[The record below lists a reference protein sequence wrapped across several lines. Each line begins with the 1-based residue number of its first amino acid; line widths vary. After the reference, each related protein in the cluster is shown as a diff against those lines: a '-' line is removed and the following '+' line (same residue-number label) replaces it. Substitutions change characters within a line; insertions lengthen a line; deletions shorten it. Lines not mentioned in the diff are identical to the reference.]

1 MAPSPCFRSRA
12 WSKSARLCSST
23 ASPCFRSRARS
34 KSLLFLACA
43 AAVAALSDEARGQA
57 AGRGPAA
64 SGAQA
69 AEDGGRTGWLGV
81 RVDVR
86 VGAIPGRHRDS
97 IAVVIADVY
106 PGGPADVGG
115 VARGDRVLAADGVAF
130 VGWETWSRFTAGLAP
145 GRALRLVLLRNDALH
160 EATVVAGEA
169 PPAGTRLA
177 ASRMAPVELA
187 GRDYAGTQ
195 ARMLRTMDSLL
206 RVAAS
211 GMGEIERSWSR
222 TRSFDLLIGGL
233 GPAGRGDSLAPAAV
247 RRVQERGRRSSVEA
261 LPAEGGGGPSLRPFR
276 SEGARQARMMT
287 PALLDNPFV
296 FGGALARDLTEELGR
311 YFDSVAGVLITDVL
325 PRTPAAAAG
334 FHPGDVIVSVDGR
347 GTPALAAL
355 RTALAEKG
363 PPYEIHVV
371 RQGARALVRYPRP

>member
-23 ASPCFRSRARS
+23 ASPCFRPRAGS
-34 KSLLFLACA
+34 KSLLLLACA

-69 AEDGGRTGWLGV
+69 GEDGGRTGWLGV

-86 VGAIPGRHRDS
+86 GAIPGRHRDS
-97 IAVVIADVY
+97 IAVVIADIY
-106 PGGPADVGG
+106 PGGPADMGG

-130 VGWETWSRFTAGLAP
+130 VGWETWGRFTAGLAP
-145 GRALRLVLLRNDALH
+145 GRALRLVLLRDDTLH

-177 ASRMAPVELA
+177 PSRMAPAELA
-187 GRDYAGTQ
+187 RRDYAGTQ

-222 TRSFDLLIGGL
+222 TRSFDLLIGRS

-276 SEGARQARMMT
+276 SEGARQTRMMT

-296 FGGALARDLTEELGR
+296 FGGALARDMTEELGR

-355 RTALAEKG
+355 RTALADKG

-371 RQGARALVRYPRP
+371 RRGARELVRYPRP